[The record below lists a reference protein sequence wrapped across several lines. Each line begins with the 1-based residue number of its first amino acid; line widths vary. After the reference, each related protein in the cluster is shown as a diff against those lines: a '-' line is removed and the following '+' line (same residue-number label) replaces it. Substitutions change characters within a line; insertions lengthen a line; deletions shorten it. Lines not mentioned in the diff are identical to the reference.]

1 MNTKDYIASLY
12 ATGKTPEEILKE
24 VTDAINDAENAAR
37 KTAEALAATEEALIK
52 GIGDYLAL
60 VDPKAAA
67 IYETLDKHIILD
79 NLAITVKTADYANKL
94 FSTATDST
102 TSCSCANKDTTT
114 ATISSLIHDLFN
126 L

>member
-37 KTAEALAATEEALIK
+37 KTAEELAATEETLIK
-52 GIGDYLAL
+52 AIEDYLTL
-60 VDPKAAA
+60 VDLEAAA
-67 IYETLDKHIILD
+67 IYKTLDKHLILD

-94 FSTATDST
+94 FSKTTDS
-102 TSCSCANKDTTT
+102 CNCAHKDTT
-114 ATISSLIHDLFN
+114 TISSLIHDLFN